1 MYLGLYGDYYG
12 EDSEFAKDAGQ
23 EYLDKYEI
31 KIDNIDNVALIQS
44 KLIDKWLQIFHY
56 YDMNQIIYISTHLW
70 QHYHHKDIEVINYEN
85 DKTLDKINKVV
96 KKQDNQ
102 LSLF

>member
-31 KIDNIDNVALIQS
+31 KIDNIDNVAL
-44 KLIDKWLQIFHY
+44 
-56 YDMNQIIYISTHLW
+56 N
-70 QHYHHKDIEVINYEN
+70 
-85 DKTLDKINKVV
+85 
-96 KKQDNQ
+96 
-102 LSLF
+102 